1 MHEIVLALS
10 CQIQNFIVWCVT
22 AAFVLRAT
30 ILLCQLLTI
39 LCMILVQTRFI
50 IVRIYLCVC
59 VCVYIYIFFFFPPLL
74 FQIIRGSEILE
85 VLHTN
90 QDVKNYL
97 FSLYNCQYADFF
109 KNLGM
114 HINFE

>member
-1 MHEIVLALS
+1 MSE
-10 CQIQNFIVWCVT
+10 
-22 AAFVLRAT
+22 
-30 ILLCQLLTI
+30 
-39 LCMILVQTRFI
+39 
-50 IVRIYLCVC
+50 YL
-59 VCVYIYIFFFFPPLL
+59 FS
-74 FQIIRGSEILE
+74 FQIIKGSEILE

-114 HINFE
+114 DINFK

>member
-1 MHEIVLALS
+1 
-10 CQIQNFIVWCVT
+10 
-22 AAFVLRAT
+22 
-30 ILLCQLLTI
+30 
-39 LCMILVQTRFI
+39 MILVHTCFV
-50 IVRIYLCVC
+50 IVRIYL
-59 VCVYIYIFFFFPPLL
+59 YIFFSLL

>member
-1 MHEIVLALS
+1 MLAS
-10 CQIQNFIVWCVT
+10 
-22 AAFVLRAT
+22 
-30 ILLCQLLTI
+30 QLLE
-39 LCMILVQTRFI
+39 
-50 IVRIYLCVC
+50 YS
-59 VCVYIYIFFFFPPLL
+59 YIYIFFSLSLL

-114 HINFE
+114 HIILNRDGKQTVKC

>member
-1 MHEIVLALS
+1 MHEIVLACS
-10 CQIQNFIVWCVT
+10 CQPQNFIVWCITAVSVLCVT
-22 AAFVLRAT
+22 IHLCHLLNILCT
-30 ILLCQLLTI
+30 ILVHTC
-39 LCMILVQTRFI
+39 FI
-50 IVRIYLCVC
+50 IVRIYL
-59 VCVYIYIFFFFPPLL
+59 YIYFFFSLL

-109 KNLGM
+109 KNLGV